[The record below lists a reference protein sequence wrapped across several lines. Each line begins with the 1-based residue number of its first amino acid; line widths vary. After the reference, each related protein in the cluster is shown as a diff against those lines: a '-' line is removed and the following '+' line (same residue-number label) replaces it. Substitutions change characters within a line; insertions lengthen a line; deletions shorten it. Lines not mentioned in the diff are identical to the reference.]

1 MEIIGLILLVICII
15 GAYIKAPEILGL
27 SKENPKVKT
36 ARSIQIL
43 FLIVIIGRE
52 LSPVLGLDELFSNEI
67 NDKITIGINAIVIM
81 YFGNLLPKIPIY
93 KNMELTNPWAIGD
106 EKVWRKATKIFAYL
120 SFLIAISMFVLS
132 LYFDSAIVVPIC
144 QFIWFTIPL
153 LYLLIYYN
161 KKFKGIKTR

>member
-1 MEIIGLILLVICII
+1 MERTGLILLVIWII

-27 SKENPKVKT
+27 SKENPKVKA
-36 ARSIQIL
+36 ARFIQIL

-52 LSPVLGLDELFSNEI
+52 LSPVLGLDKLFSNEI

-81 YFGNLLPKIPIY
+81 YFGNLLPKIQIY
-93 KNMELTNPWAIGD
+93 KNMGITNPWAIGD

-132 LYFDSAIVVPIC
+132 FYFDSTTVVPIC
-144 QFIWFTIPL
+144 QFIWFAIPL

-161 KKFKGIKTR
+161 KKFKGIKSR

>member
-1 MEIIGLILLVICII
+1 MEIIGLILLVIWII

-43 FLIVIIGRE
+43 FLIFIIGRE

-67 NDKITIGINAIVIM
+67 NDKITIGINATVIM
-81 YFGNLLPKIPIY
+81 YFGNLSPKIQIY

-106 EKVWRKATKIFAYL
+106 EKIWRKATKIFAYL
-120 SFLIAISMFVLS
+120 SFLIAILMFVLS
-132 LYFDSAIVVPIC
+132 FYFDSAIVVPIC
-144 QFIWFTIPL
+144 QLIWFTIPL
-153 LYLLIYYN
+153 SYLLIYYN

>member
-1 MEIIGLILLVICII
+1 MGRIGLILLVIWIL

-36 ARSIQIL
+36 ARCIQIL
-43 FLIVIIGRE
+43 FLIVILGRE

-67 NDKITIGINAIVIM
+67 NDKIIIGINAIVIM
-81 YFGNLLPKIPIY
+81 YFGNLLPKIQIY
-93 KNMELTNPWAIGD
+93 KNMETTNPWAIGD

-132 LYFDSAIVVPIC
+132 FYFDSAIVVQIC
-144 QFIWFTIPL
+144 QFIWFAIPL
-153 LYLLIYYN
+153 LYLLIHYN